1 VLMCTVGAQAMIVE
15 PCLYWPGEQPP
26 LHQRVLPADY
36 LAKLPQ
42 HPHDAAAAAYV
53 DGMKLQLR
61 EALASAGAVHFQ
73 IGKFY
78 HYAERL
84 EPNTLALVRA
94 MKQALDPQRRMNPGV
109 LGL

>member
-1 VLMCTVGAQAMIVE
+1 MT
-15 PCLYWPGEQPP
+15 
-26 LHQRVLPADY
+26 RRD
-36 LAKLPQ
+36 
-42 HPHDAAAAAYV
+42 DAAVASHADALAAYV
-53 DGMKLQLR
+53 DGLKQQLR

-78 HYAERL
+78 PYAERL
-84 EPNTLALVRA
+84 EPNTLALVQA